1 MSQPKA
7 DRLTSQDLTSQD
19 LISQDLASAWWITL
33 LRGMPRMNQFRGEI
47 MRIII
52 QRVNHASVTVDDTVC
67 GAVERGLML
76 LVGFGSGDTDQALR
90 PMAEKVLHM
99 RIFPNEEG
107 RFHFSVKDIAGGIL
121 AIPQFT
127 LYADTSKGRR
137 PDFFGA
143 LQPQQASPLFDSF
156 CALLAESVPVERGVF
171 GAHMKVLF
179 ENDGPV
185 TISLD
190 SEES

>member
-1 MSQPKA
+1 
-7 DRLTSQDLTSQD
+7 
-19 LISQDLASAWWITL
+19 
-33 LRGMPRMNQFRGEI
+33 

-52 QRVNHASVTVDDTVC
+52 QRVSHASVSVDGTVR
-67 GAVERGLML
+67 GAIERGLML
-76 LVGFGSGDTDQALR
+76 LVGFGHEDTPAVLQ

-99 RIFPNEEG
+99 RIFPNEQG
-107 RFHFSVKDIAGGIL
+107 RFHFSLQEIAGGIL

-137 PDFFGA
+137 PDFFSA
-143 LQPQQASPLFDSF
+143 LSPEKASPLFDDF
-156 CALLAESVPVERGVF
+156 CEILARAVPTERGVF

-190 SEES
+190 SLDLPKV